1 MSEHNNNTILI
12 IEPDIAKREITKAIL
27 SKDDFDFIELDEPST
42 MNDVLENNQV
52 DVIFLAMDIPD
63 VDSLEYLK
71 ELSESENFKDIPV
84 IISLAKE
91 DWEIIAKSFECGAL
105 DFFANPLDGQ
115 AVNLFL
121 PFKIR
126 TLLKISEQNKKINVI
141 NQELDTRNR
150 QMERE
155 LDLAK
160 LAQEKLLPQEI
171 PYTKGIEIAVKYL
184 PNDKLSGDLYD
195 ILTMSNNY
203 IGTLVA
209 DVTGHGISAAFI
221 ATMLKMMFTTYGDDI
236 ISPNW
241 VLETINNQLTGLMPD
256 GKFISIFYGIYNS
269 LEREFKFASG
279 GHPPGFVYRKK
290 TGEIEK
296 LKAKGSI
303 LGIFEGMK
311 YEGKGVVL
319 EHGDKVLIYT
329 DGLTECQSPD
339 GKRYGETNLIELIKK
354 YGILNVQGFIDKLY
368 EEINIFMDG
377 GVLDDD
383 LTMVAFEV
391 TE

>member
-1 MSEHNNNTILI
+1 MREQNNTILI

-27 SKDDFDFIELDEPST
+27 SNDFFDFIELDEPSS
-42 MNDVLENNQV
+42 MVEILENNQV
-52 DVIFLAMDIPD
+52 DVIFLAMDIPN

-71 ELSESENFKDIPV
+71 TLNTTDSFKDIPV

-91 DWEIIAKSFECGAL
+91 DWEIIAKSFENGAL

-171 PYTKGIEIAVKYL
+171 PYTKGIELAVKYL

-256 GKFISIFYGIYNS
+256 GKFISIFYGIYNAI
-269 LEREFKFASG
+269 EREFKFASG
-279 GHPPGFVYRKK
+279 GHPPGFLYRKD

-296 LKAKGSI
+296 LKARGSI

-311 YEGKGVVL
+311 YEGLSVTL
-319 EHGDKVLIYT
+319 NPGDKVLIYT
-329 DGLTECQSPD
+329 DGLTECQSPE
-339 GKRYGETNLIELIKK
+339 GTRYGETNLIELIKK
-354 YGILNVQGFIDKLY
+354 YGNLHVQNFIDKLF